1 MFQPHHL
8 NSHLQSE
15 HDLLDKLGRIRRTES
30 LDKVVAPVSP
40 KLGVD
45 EKVLSVGGEHLGPA
59 PIEDHRNRPFGRW
72 YVTIL
77 AVVAFGAAVAAL
89 SYAFESPQKSL
100 ASMANR

>member
-15 HDLLDKLGRIRRTES
+15 RDLLDKLARIRPTAS
-30 LDKVVAPVSP
+30 LDKVVNPASA
-40 KLGVD
+40 KFGVD
-45 EKVLSVGGEHLGPA
+45 EKVLSVEVQHLDPA
-59 PIEDHRNRPFGRW
+59 PIEDDRTRPFGRW

-89 SYAFESPQKSL
+89 SYAFVSSEKTL